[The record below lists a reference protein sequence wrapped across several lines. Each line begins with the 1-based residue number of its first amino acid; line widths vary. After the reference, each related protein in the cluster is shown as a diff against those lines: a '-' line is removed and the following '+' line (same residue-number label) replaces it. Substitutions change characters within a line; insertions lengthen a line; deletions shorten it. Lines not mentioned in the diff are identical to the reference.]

1 MPPSP
6 EQAACSLSGVFGT
19 GFPTR
24 STSPKPTPSRAA
36 PSPPVCEQ
44 QNPSVSRNVLF
55 LPWISR
61 HTHTHERDARGLSLP
76 TPPRTNAG
84 IWRGFTSHSQS
95 QAHRNHSA
103 GNVEQANETP
113 NASPNQAQQQE
124 ALVPPPRSRHGVG
137 KVFQQAPSS
146 AKRCYDKT
154 QLDRPE
160 GFRRSPML

>member
-1 MPPSP
+1 MC
-6 EQAACSLSGVFGT
+6 A
-19 GFPTR
+19 
-24 STSPKPTPSRAA
+24 ST
-36 PSPPVCEQ
+36 
-44 QNPSVSRNVLF
+44 
-55 LPWISR
+55 
-61 HTHTHERDARGLSLP
+61 
-76 TPPRTNAG
+76 AG
-84 IWRGFTSHSQS
+84 D
-95 QAHRNHSA
+95 
-103 GNVEQANETP
+103 VEQANETP